1 MKYCTRCVLPD
12 TRPGIVLD
20 SDGVCNACKSVA
32 AKREIDW
39 VGRKQRLA
47 EIVSDAKRR
56 SHGYDCVIP
65 VSGGKDST
73 WQTIV
78 CLEYGLRILAVTW
91 RTPGRTEIGQRNLD
105 NLIRLGVDHID
116 YTIHPEVERRFTLK
130 ALRKTGSSA
139 VPMHMALYA
148 IPLKIALAM
157 DIPMVVWGES
167 PYMEYG
173 GTDREIEIDRWDPDT
188 LRRHGILQGTTAEDW
203 VDEELTLKDLE
214 PYRLPSQEQF
224 SGRRIMS
231 IFLGYYLPWDPQESK
246 RVASAHGFQ
255 ADDRGP
261 RVGLYDYADIDC
273 DFISVHHHFK
283 WFKFGFT
290 RLWDNLAIE
299 IRNGRLT
306 REEAIRIIAERGDQT
321 PHDDIQRF
329 CKYLGIT
336 ADEFRRVEDRFRNPA
351 IWTRENGCWVIKD
364 FLIKEWKWA

>member
-12 TRPGIVLD
+12 TRPGIVFD
-20 SDGVCNACKSVA
+20 ADGVCNACKSVG
-32 AKREIDW
+32 AKKKIDW
-39 VGRKQRLA
+39 PGRKQRLA
-47 EIVSDAKRR
+47 ETISEAKRR

-73 WQTIV
+73 WQTVV
-78 CLEYGLRILAVTW
+78 CLEQGLRILAVTW

-105 NLIRLGVDHID
+105 NLISLGVDHID
-116 YTIHPEVERRFTLK
+116 FTIHPEVERRFTLK
-130 ALRKTGSSA
+130 ALQKTGSSA

-157 DIPMVVWGES
+157 DIPLVVWGES

-173 GTDREIEIDRWDPDT
+173 GTDQEIEIDRWDPAT

-214 PYRLPSQEQF
+214 PYCLPAQEQF
-224 SGRRIMS
+224 LGKRIMS
-231 IFLGYYLPWDPQESK
+231 IFLGYYLPWDPQESN
-246 RVASAHGFQ
+246 RVAAAHGFK

-261 RVGLYDYADIDC
+261 RVGFYDYADIDC
-273 DFISVHHHFK
+273 HFISVHHHFK

-306 REEAIRIIAERGDQT
+306 RDEAIRIIAQRGDQT
-321 PHDDIQRF
+321 PHDDIRRF
-329 CKYLGIT
+329 CQYLRIT
-336 ADEFRRVEDRFRNPA
+336 VDEFRQIEDRFRNPA
-351 IWTRENGCWVIKD
+351 VWTKDNGCWVIKD
-364 FLIKEWKWA
+364 FLVKEWQWA